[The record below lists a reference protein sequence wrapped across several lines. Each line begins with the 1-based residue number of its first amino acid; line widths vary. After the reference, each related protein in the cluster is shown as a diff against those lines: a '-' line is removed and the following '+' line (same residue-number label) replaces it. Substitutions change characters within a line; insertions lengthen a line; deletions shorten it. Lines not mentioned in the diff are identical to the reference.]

1 MNRFLFLF
9 LLAFLAAQVGQAQDT
24 TTVSFSLDTL
34 RSDSFFLQITNTLK
48 PQGEKRN
55 RTFTE
60 EVFFSDTLAFNGYID
75 ALKQRLSDLSAQKAQ
90 IGLEYDAVNQQVTD
104 IEGLRDSVFR
114 GLSPAPKSALAPP
127 PGAEAAFSR
136 SVEQEAGSTVWVVYG
151 ATPEQVVKMESGL
164 SLEESAVILKPNGTI
179 VQFKKPKKRKRE

>member
-1 MNRFLFLF
+1 MNKYIF

-34 RSDSFFLQITNTLK
+34 RSDSFFLQVTNTLK
-48 PQGEKRN
+48 PQGEKRG

-75 ALKQRLSDLSAQKAQ
+75 ALKQRLSDLTAQKAQ
-90 IGLEYDAVNQQVTD
+90 IGLEYNAVIQQVAD

-114 GLSPAPKSALAPP
+114 GLSPAPRSALAPP
-127 PGAEAAFSR
+127 PGAEAEFMQAAAQR
-136 SVEQEAGSTVWVVYG
+136 STGTTWVVFG
-151 ATPEQVVKMESGL
+151 ATPEQVIKMEEGL
-164 SLEESAVILKPNGTI
+164 SLEDSAVILKPDGTI
-179 VQFKKPKKRKRE
+179 VQFKKQKKRKRQ